1 MLAHSPQF
9 AHLPDHFEKALRY
22 QTIEEAC
29 STAGYA
35 QICDTLY
42 LFPELTRL
50 RNTILE
56 SRWVRCDLGI
66 DEEYKVSVHL
76 QNPRLSV
83 LLSRMLREGDRLSI
97 CFDPRPTGHG
107 RGGRL
112 LSDEPGWPAII
123 LPNTKN
129 HDGNRWLLVQRGMQ
143 VTMLEPSTSTLA
155 PCGGVTITPNLN
167 TISANLATL
176 MVPDTRSIDARDLYD
191 NKAPSMQIYIRAE
204 ESVLTTETRLAALQR
219 CLLNMSFSKGKNLN
233 PDETIKVS

>member
-112 LSDEPGWPAII
+112 LSD
-123 LPNTKN
+123 
-129 HDGNRWLLVQRGMQ
+129 
-143 VTMLEPSTSTLA
+143 
-155 PCGGVTITPNLN
+155 
-167 TISANLATL
+167 
-176 MVPDTRSIDARDLYD
+176 
-191 NKAPSMQIYIRAE
+191 
-204 ESVLTTETRLAALQR
+204 
-219 CLLNMSFSKGKNLN
+219 
-233 PDETIKVS
+233 